1 MQHWLEGQSAF
12 VVHDW
17 WLEQA
22 SNGPQWQALRSACTQ
37 QLHAPPGGCPWQ
49 PIVKLHG
56 VFRSHPQGS
65 FTHPPYAANAGV
77 LMLVRIGAVQA
88 TAAPAPIRLSI
99 FRREIPLAE
108 ASFRGSSGLIRS
120 LPSLSHRIPG
130 GTMSVVRR
138 ICRMHHPE
146 GVTFLPPEG
155 SLSTVA
161 EAAEGAPVRGSV
173 VDCSRCS
180 RSSAFIVPGDR
191 SHPLWCN
198 AGLMQTV
205 ESVRSLGP
213 GPRENLPLRDD
224 AAQWPVRR
232 FFAPEPERLM
242 DAWRR

>member
-88 TAAPAPIRLSI
+88 TAAPAPGRELVYG
-99 FRREIPLAE
+99 RRGCG
-108 ASFRGSSGLIRS
+108 R
-120 LPSLSHRIPG
+120 
-130 GTMSVVRR
+130 
-138 ICRMHHPE
+138 
-146 GVTFLPPEG
+146 
-155 SLSTVA
+155 
-161 EAAEGAPVRGSV
+161 RGSV
-173 VDCSRCS
+173 DP
-180 RSSAFIVPGDR
+180 SSTVPVVADR
-191 SHPLWCN
+191 R
-198 AGLMQTV
+198 
-205 ESVRSLGP
+205 RSLSRVTVPTPYGAM
-213 GPRENLPLRDD
+213 R
-224 AAQWPVRR
+224 V
-232 FFAPEPERLM
+232 
-242 DAWRR
+242 